1 MRPREKATV
10 RQRLLAV
17 LSAAAVVAAVAGF
30 AGSPAAGAQ
39 PGLFSGESICAALFG
54 FAAEPVPV
62 VKSADGE
69 TVLASVEWGYNADHN
84 LCYLVLDAAA
94 VQTLRANPPTPTALP
109 PTDTDRSAAA
119 RCHNAYNP
127 DRGFASEPVPV
138 VKSADGQTVLASVK
152 WGYNADHTLCYLIL
166 DDAAQQTLLTHHPCA
181 TNPNSPECTSSQPIP
196 EPSDQ
201 SARQALVAL
210 YNATDGPN
218 WTNNT
223 NWNTDEPLS
232 TWHGITTDASG
243 KVTIVDLRD
252 NGLTGTIPPQ
262 LGNLTSLQILD
273 LRTNGLTG
281 TIPQEIGNL
290 TSLDWLELS
299 FNRLTGT
306 IPPEL
311 ANLTQLTTLA
321 LSNNALTGTIPP
333 QLANL
338 TGLTGIYLW
347 ANNLH
352 GPIPLSFTALTE
364 LEHFYT
370 PANNAICLPNN
381 LHTWHN
387 NIENKTPLPNCDNT
401 ETAEPPPCAS
411 PEPSGEYGVG
421 IGADGLPCATRVL
434 TAEMLSAPPIDGY
447 MVYSYHI
454 PAIVPDHEALGHI
467 TACLRSAADGGDPFP
482 DHATGWGEPPEGATA
497 MHLCSWV
504 WHRASNP
511 IAYAGMRPEAK
522 CVYEVMVDFHLFA
535 KYRIWE
541 VYTEDSRP
549 PSAYYGWAELCPVW
563 FDRDWT
569 MTFWDK
575 CRALYAH
582 YVGADEAARRIDR
595 CGNQWDPEYWEDLFQ
610 PHGACRHRYE
620 LARGAVLIFQGEA
633 RELGRVGD
641 GTVDF
646 MLKFPDDAHR
656 FQC

>member
-152 WGYNADHTLCYLIL
+152 WGYNPTHTLCYLIL
-166 DDAAQQTLLTHHPCA
+166 DDAAQQALLDHHPCA
-181 TNPNSPECTSSQPIP
+181 SNNSSPACPAPQPTT
-196 EPSDQ
+196 DAGGQ
-201 SARQALVAL
+201 GTRQALIAL
-210 YNATDGPN
+210 YDATGGPN

-223 NWNTDEPLS
+223 NWNTDRPLD
-232 TWHGITTDASG
+232 TWHGVRTDANG

-252 NGLTGTIPPQ
+252 NGLTGIIPE
-262 LGNLTSLQILD
+262 
-273 LRTNGLTG
+273 
-281 TIPQEIGNL
+281 EIGNL
-290 TSLDWLELS
+290 TSLTHL
-299 FNRLTGT
+299 N
-306 IPPEL
+306 
-311 ANLTQLTTLA
+311 

-333 QLANL
+333 QLGNL
-338 TGLTGIYLW
+338 TSLTGIYLW

-381 LHTWHN
+381 LRAWHN
-387 NIENKTPLPNCDNT
+387 NIENKTPLPNCDNP
-401 ETAEPPPCAS
+401 ETTAPPGPCSS
-411 PEPSGEYGVG
+411 PEPTGEHGVG
-421 IGADGLPCATRVL
+421 IGSDGRPCATVL
-434 TAEMLSAPPIDGY
+434 LSRDDLATTVIGEQVADWL
-447 MVYSYHI
+447 M
-454 PAIVPDHEALGHI
+454 PADPETGMPEWEALGHI
-467 TACLRSAADGGDPFP
+467 TECLRESAKWGTEDDPFP
-482 DHATGWGEPPEGATA
+482 YARRSGWGRVPADLTA
-497 MHLCSWV
+497 LEQCSYV
-504 WHRASNP
+504 WHLASVP
-511 IAYAGMRPEAK
+511 IAYAGMRPAAA
-522 CVYEVMVDFHLFA
+522 CVWETYHLVHLYGSFA
-535 KYRIWE
+535 IIEKYHPGGSGPE
-541 VYTEDSRP
+541 
-549 PSAYYGWAELCPVW
+549 SAHYGWAEHCDVW
-563 FDRDWT
+563 FDPDWT
-569 MTFWDK
+569 MGWAEK
-575 CRALYAH
+575 CARLHDHYTAALDLP
-582 YVGADEAARRIDR
+582 GGAARVSQ
-595 CGNQWDPEYWEDLFQ
+595 CSQVSEFGPEWEAWFQ
-610 PHGACRHRYE
+610 RRGACGHRYH
-620 LARGAVLIFQGEA
+620 LVAMAAGLWHREA
-633 RELGRVGD
+633 RELGLLPAD
-641 GTVDF
+641 GPVDH
-646 MLKFPDDAHR
+646 MRRLPDGWKSW
-656 FQC
+656 C